1 MTKKLE
7 RILAK
12 HQSKFRA
19 TAYSEYSENT
29 LAQAIGFFAQRAT
42 HRVDIPK
49 AKKDLIDA
57 SNYLEMLKSKII
69 G

>member
-7 RILAK
+7 TILAK
-12 HQSKFRA
+12 HQSKFRT
-19 TAYSEYSENT
+19 TAYSEYSESE
-29 LAQAIGFFAQRAT
+29 LSHAIGFFAVRAT

-57 SNYLEMLKSKII
+57 GNYLEMLRTKII